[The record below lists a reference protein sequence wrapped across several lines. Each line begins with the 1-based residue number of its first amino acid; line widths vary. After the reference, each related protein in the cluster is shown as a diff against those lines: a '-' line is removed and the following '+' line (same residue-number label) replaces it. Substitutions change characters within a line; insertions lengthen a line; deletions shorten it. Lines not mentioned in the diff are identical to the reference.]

1 MNLFRPV
8 SRNEFECNQNKIAN
22 YDSFLGD
29 AKNIKRFCCGTK
41 NQTNREK
48 VKVTFVAAGFE
59 RKPVKIVTVDRC
71 DNNH

>member
-29 AKNIKRFCCGTK
+29 AKNIK
-41 NQTNREK
+41 
-48 VKVTFVAAGFE
+48 VFVAAQKIKRIE
-59 RKPVKIVTVDRC
+59 RK
-71 DNNH
+71 